1 MEESIYKPVPD
12 FVYLTVPAQ
21 WLPTYHRLLKGIAKY
36 GIDAIKDCDAACKG
50 DRLYVIQCW
59 NVFQS
64 AIAAKSIGDEKA
76 AKVMIEYINAQLDLL
91 KIKSKVKIVVG
102 KDNRVYCSADVDDE
116 IKYFIVDPST
126 GNLYEHVFDGDN
138 NNLYSVDADGHL
150 IEEPDTNYQ
159 TQIRLH
165 KTVTQEYATKD
176 DIEKLNSRV
185 TLIEENLTRINSKI
199 QSLNNTINNIN
210 NEVNSIKTSIQ
221 RFNNDILSLK
231 ENINHLDSRMT
242 LIEDTVKE
250 MNIKINS
257 FDNKY
262 ATKTELS
269 VINDKIN
276 LFDSKYATKIEVSAI
291 NDKINQLML
300 ILNDIAKWE

>member
-102 KDNRVYCSADVDDE
+102 KDNRVYCSANVDDE

-138 NNLYSVDADGHL
+138 NNYYSIDAEGNL
-150 IEEPDTNYQ
+150 IEEPDINYQ
-159 TQIRLH
+159 TQIRCL
-165 KTVTQEYATKD
+165 KPATQEYATKE
-176 DIEKLNSRV
+176 DIDKLNTRV
-185 TLIEENLTRINSKI
+185 LLIEENLTRVNAKVQSAETLVNNLNYEVNSLKTIVTNVSTEVNLMKQDIIRINSKI
-199 QSLNNTINNIN
+199 DSMDS
-210 NEVNSIKTSIQ
+210 SIKQI
-221 RFNNDILSLK
+221 
-231 ENINHLDSRMT
+231 NIRIDELDT
-242 LIEDTVKE
+242 K
-250 MNIKINS
+250 
-257 FDNKY
+257 F
-262 ATKTELS
+262 ATKQEVRDIS
-269 VINDKIN
+269 DKVEQI
-276 LFDSKYATKIEVSAI
+276 L
-291 NDKINQLML
+291 L
-300 ILNDIAKWE
+300 ILKDISRWD